1 MKVYGATVK
10 IASSPLSGG
19 NLFVKNTEIETFKV
33 TKTSVKE
40 GIGTCF
46 VFFATKNEDNL
57 DVGCFYNVG
66 FGSIINEHPFD
77 EHSALEII
85 VNSTFLSEIKKDK
98 LERACL
104 DYVKSHYPE
113 LIKRISFS

>member
-1 MKVYGATVK
+1 MNVYLATVK

-19 NLFVKNTEIETFKV
+19 NLFFKKTEIETIKV
-33 TKTSVKE
+33 TKTSIKE
-40 GIGTCF
+40 GIIDYL
-46 VFFATKNEDNL
+46 VFFAAKNEDNL

-66 FGSIINEHPFD
+66 FGSTVTEHPFD
-77 EHSALEII
+77 EHSVLEIT
-85 VNSTFLSEIKKDK
+85 VVGMFLSEIKKDK

-113 LIKRISFS
+113 TIKMISFS

>member
-1 MKVYGATVK
+1 MNVYGATVK

-19 NLFVKNTEIETFKV
+19 NLFIKNMEIETLKV

-40 GIGTCF
+40 GIGSSL
-46 VFFATKNEDNL
+46 VFFAVKDEDNL

-66 FGSIINEHPFD
+66 FGSTVTEHPFN
-77 EHSALEII
+77 EYSVLEIR
-85 VNSTFLSEIKKDK
+85 VDGMFLSEIKKDK

-104 DYVKSHYPE
+104 DYVKCHYPE
-113 LIKRISFS
+113 LMKMISFS